1 MALKRAECYEALFR
15 LKTEKKLD
23 IEEPLRDLAS
33 SSKVPKKVL
42 DFIEKNSSRTLDDFI
57 DVIARGKPFFQN
69 LCFNYEDNVS
79 VYVKALLSML
89 THIKITLDKNPELRE
104 SINKIFDISEIMK
117 KLEINLIYGNND
129 EDIIELAHRLRLIF
143 LKTDELDNGGI

>member
-69 LCFNYEDNVS
+69 LCF
-79 VYVKALLSML
+79 
-89 THIKITLDKNPELRE
+89 TLYFQ
-104 SINKIFDISEIMK
+104 SI
-117 KLEINLIYGNND
+117 
-129 EDIIELAHRLRLIF
+129 
-143 LKTDELDNGGI
+143 